1 MAYNI
6 PFLDEA
12 LRVDPLQ
19 FDFELNP
26 EFLPPATNTR
36 TIAGYE
42 IPMIG
47 ELTVLEKWFFGY
59 LDSLYLARAAAGT
72 PKMEVLVNKFITAHP
87 KRFKT
92 AAEREYEKVATLLFS
107 AEKDDEINAFRAE
120 HLSELQ
126 EIGATFVRTT
136 GEQLARISFFLAS
149 RVDADFNSKKLGYM
163 STEKLA
169 LLSAGVE
176 DVIRLEEGK
185 IPSVEGVEEE
195 EKKEKVK

>member
-1 MAYNI
+1 M
-6 PFLDEA
+6 EA
-12 LRVDPLQ
+12 LVS
-19 FDFELNP
+19 
-26 EFLPPATNTR
+26 A
-36 TIAGYE
+36 
-42 IPMIG
+42 
-47 ELTVLEKWFFGY
+47 
-59 LDSLYLARAAAGT
+59 
-72 PKMEVLVNKFITAHP
+72 FISAYP

-107 AEKDDEINAFRAE
+107 AEKDDDINAFRAE

-126 EIGATFVRTT
+126 DIGATFVRTT

-185 IPSVEGVEEE
+185 VTSVEGVEEE